1 MTNDNDKQVSASAS
15 KSFIKKPKPKL
26 IAPLEGT
33 TINRHHLNFFY
44 YLSCKPMKPMI

>member
-33 TINRHHLNFFY
+33 TLNRY
-44 YLSCKPMKPMI
+44 YLNIFLLLIF

>member
-1 MTNDNDKQVSASAS
+1 MSNDNDKQVSASAS

-33 TINRHHLNFFY
+33 IMDRL
-44 YLSCKPMKPMI
+44 C